1 MGKEHRCC
9 SAQPIKPISRS
20 FGFATQ
26 PLEFSARPA
35 NEIVIDPLE
44 GRTQFSPI
52 KVAEVIEPAADLRVC
67 NLGQF
72 IKGYVAAYMKSPAL
86 YFSTDRLQR
95 TGTDGWLEAV
105 REDTLLAFPP
115 HRLPGSKLEAEK
127 IECDDGKV
135 VGPSDILA
143 VDDLRLLRMQ
153 FQLAIGKTIDER
165 TPEGPGLCL
174 GSAVTYNIVGLAFE
188 RDVRI
193 VPRHPRIKRIVQKQV
208 RQERTDN
215 AALWCACLPAARQCG
230 HLPSAQAPSTSGRC
244 RAAPMGN
251 PYGGGRP

>member
-52 KVAEVIEPAADLRVC
+52 KVAEVVEPAADLRVC

-86 YFSTDRLQR
+86 YLSLIHISEPTRL
-95 TGTDGWLEAV
+95 G
-105 REDTLLAFPP
+105 
-115 HRLPGSKLEAEK
+115 
-127 IECDDGKV
+127 
-135 VGPSDILA
+135 
-143 VDDLRLLRMQ
+143 
-153 FQLAIGKTIDER
+153 
-165 TPEGPGLCL
+165 
-174 GSAVTYNIVGLAFE
+174 
-188 RDVRI
+188 
-193 VPRHPRIKRIVQKQV
+193 
-208 RQERTDN
+208 
-215 AALWCACLPAARQCG
+215 
-230 HLPSAQAPSTSGRC
+230 
-244 RAAPMGN
+244 
-251 PYGGGRP
+251 

>member
-1 MGKEHRCC
+1 MGKECRCC

-26 PLEFSARPA
+26 PLELSARPA
-35 NEIVIDPLE
+35 NDIVIDPLE
-44 GRTQFSPI
+44 GRTQFRPI
-52 KVAEVIEPAADLRVC
+52 KVAEVINPATNLRIC

-86 YFSTDRLQR
+86 YFSADRLQR
-95 TGTDGWLEAV
+95 TGTDGRLEAV

-143 VDDLRLLRMQ
+143 VDNLRLLRMQ
-153 FQLAIGKTIDER
+153 FQLAVGKTFAKR
-165 TPEGPGLCL
+165 TPEIPCLTL
-174 GSAVTYNIVGLAFE
+174 GSAVTY
-188 RDVRI
+188 DSVRT
-193 VPRHPRIKRIVQKQV
+193 V
-208 RQERTDN
+208 
-215 AALWCACLPAARQCG
+215 CADCA
-230 HLPSAQAPSTSGRC
+230 APSTHQTHSAETGLPG
-244 RAAPMGN
+244 AD
-251 PYGGGRP
+251 